1 MSHNK
6 ATGEQPQRNELSS
19 QTDAKSVY
27 SAPKLTMFG
36 SVAELTLAGAAGSPE
51 GMAMIAPLKFG

>member
-6 ATGEQPQRNELSS
+6 ATGAQPQRNELASKAN
-19 QTDAKSVY
+19 TNSVY
-27 SAPKLTMFG
+27 STPKLTMFG

-51 GMAMIAPLKFG
+51 GFAMIGPAKFG